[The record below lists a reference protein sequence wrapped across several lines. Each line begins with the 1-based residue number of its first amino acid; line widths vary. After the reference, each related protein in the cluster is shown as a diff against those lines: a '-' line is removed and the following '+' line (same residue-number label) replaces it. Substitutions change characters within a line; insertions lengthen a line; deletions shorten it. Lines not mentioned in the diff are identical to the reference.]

1 MRRSNRPARYEAPT
15 ARHRQSDIPGFIAT
29 SLVKPRAAMNADDA
43 LRQMADD
50 MRNAAY
56 REGGIN
62 ADDLEALGFTPDQIK
77 AHGREA
83 SRKAHALS
91 AMT

>member
-1 MRRSNRPARYEAPT
+1 MRRSGKPPRYSAPSIRRPQAAV
-15 ARHRQSDIPGFIAT
+15 PGFIAT
-29 SLVKPRAAMNADDA
+29 SLVKPRAAMNAADA
-43 LRQMADD
+43 VRQMAED

-62 ADDLEALGFTPDQIK
+62 ADDLETLGFTPEQIK
-77 AHGREA
+77 AHGRA
-83 SRKAHALS
+83 AARKAHALA